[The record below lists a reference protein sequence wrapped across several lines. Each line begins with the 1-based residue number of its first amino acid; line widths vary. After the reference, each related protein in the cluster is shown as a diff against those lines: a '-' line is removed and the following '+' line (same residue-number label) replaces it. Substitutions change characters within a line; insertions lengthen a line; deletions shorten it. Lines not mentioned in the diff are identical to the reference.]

1 MPLGHRTDLNIPL
14 KQVSLSQRRINM
26 KLISYENKLYFCF
39 EAKILTRSLGI
50 MMLPAKD
57 KDIDQIEQAIKSI
70 RAGTPIDAK
79 SA

>member
-1 MPLGHRTDLNIPL
+1 
-14 KQVSLSQRRINM
+14 M

-39 EAKILTRSLGI
+39 EAKIFTRSLGI